1 MHAKTTCRKGTK
13 KDLGFE
19 NLKIYR
25 HFLIDFLANC
35 YVFDVD
41 NSSLTVL
48 YSKKL
53 HAAFLKY
60 KKNVEKLLKCGAN

>member
-1 MHAKTTCRKGTK
+1 MQKQHVEKVQKR
-13 KDLGFE
+13 DLGFE

-60 KKNVEKLLKCGAN
+60 KKNCRKTIKIWC